1 MRRSSE
7 PHTFD
12 ERLNAEKARI
22 EAALESIRP
31 GPERD
36 LLDRHSE
43 ACVGRRARSRQASRG
58 SAERACAM
66 TSEELLEKAANPLR
80 EARRFPREPCAP
92 VRSTQGRKA
101 S

>member
-36 LLDRHSE
+36 LLDRNL
-43 ACVGRRARSRQASRG
+43 RQIETALHIDGWLSSTELQPPKLTRG
-58 SAERACAM
+58 
-66 TSEELLEKAANPLR
+66 
-80 EARRFPREPCAP
+80 
-92 VRSTQGRKA
+92 
-101 S
+101 